1 MIRLVPVGEIE
12 DYVLSGLSEAL
23 AQAFPEGAE
32 TGKAIPLP
40 KTAYNPKRGQHQA
53 SEILYSLARLPRQG
67 ERLLGVVDG
76 DIYSPGLNFVFGLAA
91 PGIQT
96 AVTSLIRL
104 RPEYHGQPPDKDLLL
119 ERAIKEAVHE
129 VGHLLTLGHCP
140 DPGCVMAFSNSLEDT
155 DRKGRA
161 FCPRCQEKRA
171 GRG

>member
-1 MIRLVPVGEIE
+1 MIRLVPMGEIE
-12 DYVLSGLSEAL
+12 DYILSGLREAL
-23 AQAFPEGAE
+23 AEAFAEGAE
-32 TGKAIPLP
+32 PWSSMPLP
-40 KTAYNPKRGQHQA
+40 PSAYNSKRGQHQA
-53 SEILYSLARLPRQG
+53 SEIIYSVARLPRQG
-67 ERLLGVVDG
+67 ERLLGVADV

-96 AVTSLIRL
+96 AVISLTRL

-119 ERAIKEAVHE
+119 ERTVKEAVHE

-161 FCPRCQEKRA
+161 FCPRHETES
-171 GRG
+171 RG